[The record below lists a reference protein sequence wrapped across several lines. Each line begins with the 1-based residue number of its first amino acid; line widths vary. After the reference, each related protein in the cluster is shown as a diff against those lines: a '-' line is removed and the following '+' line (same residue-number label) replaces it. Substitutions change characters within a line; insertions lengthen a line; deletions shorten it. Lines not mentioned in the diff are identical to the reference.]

1 MEVKEIKFKVQK
13 MKSNICDI
21 LSKQEL
27 KNLLKMEIRFTG
39 ICYSCPLKDLAAK
52 NRMSCVRVM
61 QCICGKSPKKCSEA
75 LRLLRNFLG
84 KFKQNK
90 I

>member
-1 MEVKEIKFKVQK
+1 MKKKV
-13 MKSNICDI
+13 CGI
-21 LSKQEL
+21 LSEEEL
-27 KNLLKMEIRFTG
+27 KKLLKMEIRFTA
-39 ICYSCPLKDLAAK
+39 ICYSCPLNDIAINHK
-52 NRMSCVRVM
+52 MSCVRVM

-75 LRLLRNFLG
+75 IKLLRNFLG

>member
-1 MEVKEIKFKVQK
+1 MGKK
-13 MKSNICDI
+13 ICGI
-21 LSKQEL
+21 LSEEEL
-27 KNLLKMEIRFTG
+27 KKLLKMEIHFSGR
-39 ICYSCPLKDLAAK
+39 CYSCPLNDLAAK

-61 QCICGKSPKKCSEA
+61 QCICGKSLSNCSEA
-75 LRLLRNFLG
+75 IKLLRNFLN

>member
-1 MEVKEIKFKVQK
+1 MKRKIPDVLSEEEFKK
-13 MKSNICDI
+13 
-21 LSKQEL
+21 
-27 KNLLKMEIRFTG
+27 LLKMEIRFNG
-39 ICYSCPLKDLAAK
+39 KCYSCPLNDLAEK

-75 LRLLRNFLG
+75 IKLLRDFLG

>member
-1 MEVKEIKFKVQK
+1 
-13 MKSNICDI
+13 MKKKICGI
-21 LSKQEL
+21 LSEEDL
-27 KNLLKMEIRFTG
+27 KKLLKMEICFTG
-39 ICYSCPLKDLAAK
+39 MCYSCPLNDLAAK

-61 QCICGKSPKKCSEA
+61 QCICGKSPSRCSEA
-75 LRLLRNFLG
+75 IKLLRNFLG

>member
-1 MEVKEIKFKVQK
+1 
-13 MKSNICDI
+13 MKKKICGI
-21 LSKQEL
+21 LSEQEL
-27 KNLLKMEIRFTG
+27 KNLLKMEIHFTAR
-39 ICYSCPLKDLAAK
+39 CYSCPLNDLAVK

-61 QCICGKSPKKCSEA
+61 QYICGKSPKKCSEA
-75 LRLLRNFLG
+75 IKLLRNFLG

>member
-1 MEVKEIKFKVQK
+1 
-13 MKSNICDI
+13 MKSNICGI
-21 LSKQEL
+21 LSEQEL
-27 KNLLKMEIRFTG
+27 KKLLKMEIRFTG
-39 ICYSCPLKDLAAK
+39 RCYSCPLNDLAAK
-52 NRMSCVRVM
+52 NRTSCARVM

-75 LRLLRNFLG
+75 LRLLRDFLG

>member
-1 MEVKEIKFKVQK
+1 MGKK
-13 MKSNICDI
+13 ICGI
-21 LSKQEL
+21 LSEQEL
-27 KNLLKMEIRFTG
+27 KKLLKMEICFTG
-39 ICYSCPLKDLAAK
+39 MCYSCPLYDLATK
-52 NRMSCVRVM
+52 NRTSCVRIM

-75 LRLLRNFLG
+75 VKLLCNFLN

>member
-1 MEVKEIKFKVQK
+1 
-13 MKSNICDI
+13 MKRKIPDI
-21 LSKQEL
+21 LSEQEL
-27 KNLLKMEIRFTG
+27 KKLLKMDIRFTG
-39 ICYSCPLKDLAAK
+39 RCYSCPLNDLAEK

-61 QCICGKSPKKCSEA
+61 QCICEKSPNKCSEA
-75 LRLLRNFLG
+75 IKLLRDFLG

>member
-1 MEVKEIKFKVQK
+1 
-13 MKSNICDI
+13 MKRKIPDI
-21 LSKQEL
+21 LSEQEL
-27 KNLLKMEIRFTG
+27 KKLLKMDIRFTG
-39 ICYSCPLKDLAAK
+39 ICYSCPLNDLAEK

-75 LRLLRNFLG
+75 IKLLRDFLG